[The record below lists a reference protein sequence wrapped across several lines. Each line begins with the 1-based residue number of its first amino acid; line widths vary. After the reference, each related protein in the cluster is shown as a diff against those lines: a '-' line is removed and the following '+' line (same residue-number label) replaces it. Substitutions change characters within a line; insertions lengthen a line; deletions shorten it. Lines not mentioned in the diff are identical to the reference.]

1 MKWVSTNDRQL
12 FCLVDRLAFTLL
24 CLTGVV
30 LLVGVFQWQSGWQI
44 NTDLRALLPV
54 DPDDGLLQ
62 LAEERLQQKI
72 DNKIILLLASTDKK
86 RLNQAADHVFSILN
100 KQSNLK
106 INNGIGSRAGLQDWF
121 DALKVNRFSLLTEQ
135 QRVLLLTNNAA
146 VLVDEARRN
155 IFNLQ
160 SIGNIGLVQDDPL
173 GLFSQ
178 YITENYSPR
187 SNIRV
192 EGQRVFVNT
201 DTESDPAYIVL
212 QLDVLVNVFSLAEQE
227 SIVAAIKNIEADLSR
242 GYPGVSLYKSGL
254 IFHAAGA
261 AETAK
266 KEITLIS
273 IGSLI
278 GVISLFLMTF
288 RSFLPLILSLAS
300 VLFGGLIAF
309 ILCHAFFS
317 SVHFI
322 TLVIGVTLIGVS
334 IDYSLH
340 YFAKCVEPGNQVVR
354 FRPIAIIF
362 SAIALS
368 LTTSVL
374 GYSSLLLAPLPGL
387 QQVAAFSV
395 LGLIFSWLFVVSVYP
410 RLSFSGLSRTPKKML
425 LFALLPK
432 RFWDFLGKRQIILIA
447 VLACL
452 SISVLL
458 IANVQLSNDVRI
470 LHKPDP
476 DLMRDE
482 ALIREVL
489 NSPAPNQ
496 FFIVRGRSVQTVLE
510 QEENFRKTLDK
521 LVADGVIEHY
531 QGVSQFVPSQVQQR
545 DNYDLIADKLYFS
558 GGPVARF
565 MDELG
570 FSDSV
575 ISEHLRLFAASK
587 NQCLLLPEKLSLT
600 DSMGL
605 MWLGKVGSE
614 YASIITLSG
623 VDDLGILATAA
634 QQESN
639 ILFVD
644 KVQQL
649 THVIG
654 TQQRFAALLL
664 FVAYGVVMLMVVCWY
679 RSIAAVMLVLV
690 PMLSTL
696 TVIAILTLL
705 GQAISLFHLFAF
717 FLVLGLG
724 MDYSIFIRESTREE
738 SSSYVAILL
747 SAGTS
752 CLSFGLLS
760 ISSTPMVSHFGFVV
774 LLGCLF
780 NFVLAPLV
788 SQTLNKSGERSVA
801 KA

>member
-1 MKWVSTNDRQL
+1 MKGFTKNDSQ
-12 FCLVDRLAFTLL
+12 FSCLVDRLAFTLL
-24 CLTGVV
+24 FLTGIV

-54 DPDDGLLQ
+54 DPDNGLLQ

-86 RLNQAADHVFSILN
+86 RLNQAADHVFNILN

-106 INNGIGSRAGLQDWF
+106 MNKGMGSRAGLQAWF
-121 DALKVNRFSLLTEQ
+121 DALKINRFSLLTEQ
-135 QRVLLLTNNAA
+135 QRALLLADKAA

-160 SIGNIGLVQDDPL
+160 SIGNIGLVQNDPL

-178 YITENYSPR
+178 YIKEQSSPR
-187 SNIRV
+187 SNITV
-192 EGQRVFVNT
+192 EGSRVFINA
-201 DTESDPAYIVL
+201 DTEFDPGYIVL

-227 SIVAAIKNIEADLSR
+227 SIVTVIKNLEADLSR
-242 GYPGVSLYKSGL
+242 RYPDVSLHKSGL

-273 IGSLI
+273 VGSLI
-278 GVISLFLMTF
+278 GVIGLFLMTF
-288 RSFLPLILSLAS
+288 RSFLPLMLSLTS
-300 VLFGGLIAF
+300 VLFGGLLAF

-340 YFAKCVEPGNQVVR
+340 YFAQCIEPGNRTVR

-387 QQVAAFSV
+387 QQVATFSII
-395 LGLIFSWLFVVSVYP
+395 GLIFSWLFVVSVYP
-410 RLSFSGLSRTPKKML
+410 RFSFSTLSQAPTKVL
-425 LFALLPK
+425 ALALMPQC
-432 RFWDFLGKRQIILIA
+432 FWNFLGKRHIILIS

-452 SISVLL
+452 SMSVLF
-458 IANVQLSNDVRI
+458 IANVQLSDDVRL
-470 LHKPDP
+470 LHQPDP
-476 DLMRDE
+476 NLMRDD
-482 ALIREVL
+482 ALIRGVL

-496 FFIVRGRSVQTVLE
+496 FFIVKGQSVQAVLE
-510 QEENFRKTLDK
+510 QEERFRKTLDEW
-521 LVADGVIEHY
+521 VTRGMIDRY
-531 QGVSQFVPSQVQQR
+531 QGISQFVSSLAQQR
-545 DNYDLIADKLYFS
+545 DNYRLIADKLYFS

-565 MDELG
+565 MGELG
-570 FSDSV
+570 FTDAV
-575 ISEHLRLFAASK
+575 ISAHFRLFTESK
-587 NQCLLLPEKLSLT
+587 NQHLLLSEKLSLT
-600 DSMGL
+600 APIDL

-623 VDDLGILATAA
+623 VDNLAILAAAA
-634 QQESN
+634 QQENN

-664 FVAYGVVMLMVVCWY
+664 FVAYGGIIVMVVCWY
-679 RSIAAVMLVLV
+679 RSITAVMLVLV

-696 TVIAILTLL
+696 IVVAILTLL
-705 GQAISLFHLFAF
+705 GQALSLFHLFAF

-747 SAGTS
+747 SAATS

-788 SQTLNKSGERSVA
+788 SQTLNKSGEQRVA